1 MARKTVLRRH
11 SKVLPMSG
19 DLIDTFER
27 DDAEE
32 ARARGAARLLE
43 QQEEK
48 PVVVPTAE
56 QLDAVQIEDR
66 SGTEAGVTLDMET
79 GEIITD
85 PRTGMTE
92 VDEETARALDQQH
105 EGGRADHEHGDQQD
119 GTEDDPRAVW
129 IDTMHDRIEAATKPA
144 DLRGV
149 EAGLKANREG
159 LEAADADALDAAIK
173 AKRAA
178 LLKGAETMAFPDSF
192 FIVWNPEGQRP
203 PKFRHGTFGQA
214 SGEATRLARENPGAE
229 FFVMEAKR
237 SVRVRDL
244 QVTDFASND
253 DVIPF

>member
-119 GTEDDPRAVW
+119 GTEDDPAVW
-129 IDTMHDRIEAATKPA
+129 IDTMHDRIEAATPPICAALRPA
-144 DLRGV
+144 SRRTARASKLRTPT
-149 EAGLKANREG
+149 
-159 LEAADADALDAAIK
+159 LDAAIK

-178 LLKGAETMAFPDSF
+178 LLKG
-192 FIVWNPEGQRP
+192 G
-203 PKFRHGTFGQA
+203 
-214 SGEATRLARENPGAE
+214 
-229 FFVMEAKR
+229 
-237 SVRVRDL
+237 
-244 QVTDFASND
+244 
-253 DVIPF
+253 

>member
-92 VDEETARALDQQH
+92 VDEETAARWTPARPCRWRA
-105 EGGRADHEHGDQQD
+105 
-119 GTEDDPRAVW
+119 W
-129 IDTMHDRIEAATKPA
+129 
-144 DLRGV
+144 
-149 EAGLKANREG
+149 
-159 LEAADADALDAAIK
+159 
-173 AKRAA
+173 
-178 LLKGAETMAFPDSF
+178 
-192 FIVWNPEGQRP
+192 
-203 PKFRHGTFGQA
+203 
-214 SGEATRLARENPGAE
+214 
-229 FFVMEAKR
+229 
-237 SVRVRDL
+237 
-244 QVTDFASND
+244 
-253 DVIPF
+253 